1 MTELWPFSVS
11 ENWFL
16 AFSSFTSGTI
26 RMELH
31 GYIKDQ
37 RLHTSTKATT
47 LVAFVQELFALDSSA
62 KLTSHASDK

>member
-1 MTELWPFSVS
+1 
-11 ENWFL
+11 
-16 AFSSFTSGTI
+16 
-26 RMELH
+26 MELH

-62 KLTSHASDK
+62 KFTSHASQIISKFLTFMLVLSILG

>member
-16 AFSSFTSGTI
+16 ALSSFTSGT
-26 RMELH
+26 MELH

-37 RLHTSTKATT
+37 RLHTIHKSHSSGC
-47 LVAFVQELFALDSSA
+47 FIQELFALDSSA
-62 KLTSHASDK
+62 KFTLHASDK